1 MYERGI
7 ARMSRQWLI
16 VAVLGTGLAVGASAL
31 VRIGKG
37 IDQVKPGTQ
46 APNFEVI
53 ELATGDTISLRE
65 RYAGHVTLVNIWATW
80 CVPCRTEMPDMQA
93 VYEDFASRGFKIAAV
108 SIDEGSS
115 EPVMAFAE
123 ELGLEFDIL
132 HDPSTRIQQA
142 FQTTGVPESF
152 LLDKDGVIARRII
165 GREDWNSQVNR
176 DRIERLLEEAAVQPS
191 SSS

>member
-1 MYERGI
+1 
-7 ARMSRQWLI
+7 MSRQWLI
-16 VAVLGTGLAVGASAL
+16 VVILGIGLVAGASAL

-46 APNFEVI
+46 APDFAVI
-53 ELATGDTISLRE
+53 ELATGDTISLGE
-65 RYAGHVTLVNIWATW
+65 RYAGHVTLLNIWATW

-93 VYEDFASRGFKIAAV
+93 VYQDLAPRGFKIAAV

-115 EPVMAFAE
+115 DPVMAFAD
-123 ELGLEFDIL
+123 ELGLDFDIL

-152 LLDKDGVIARRII
+152 LLDKNGVIRRRII

-176 DRIERLLEEAAVQPS
+176 DRIERLLEDDAPQPRS
-191 SSS
+191 PS

>member
-1 MYERGI
+1 
-7 ARMSRQWLI
+7 MSRQWWI
-16 VAVLGTGLAVGASAL
+16 VAILGIGLVAGATAL

-37 IDQVKPGTQ
+37 IDQVMPGTQ
-46 APNFEVI
+46 APDFAVI
-53 ELATGDTISLRE
+53 ELATGDTISLSE
-65 RYAGHVTLVNIWATW
+65 RYAGHVTILNIWATW

-93 VYEDFASRGFKIAAV
+93 VYHDLAPRGLRIAAV

-115 EPVMAFAE
+115 DPVIEFAE

-132 HDPSTRIQQA
+132 HDPSARIQQA

-152 LLDKDGVIARRII
+152 LLDKNGVIRRRII

-176 DRIERLLEEAAVQPS
+176 DRIKRLLEKDAPQPPPPS
-191 SSS
+191 